1 MTILFEKWPRRV
13 EIYPW
18 DEAPATREP
27 ELDQSHLV
35 TDIGFLDTFEAA
47 AFLRDLAAEPD
58 LMGQL
63 RNLCAA
69 ELTAYR
75 YTSNEEVIE
84 QFAGLVAQHF
94 YRVRQTEFF
103 RTAWPIEP
111 PASPPSPQP
120 NIPPKRTDPPKPVEN
135 KAVLVEFIE
144 VVNRGVEGVV
154 TGAGPAS
161 SILPTC
167 VERSDIQKGFY
178 KQFINV
184 TDKDLEGTSKRHPEY
199 GRYIE
204 VKARVTLNGKPKAGE
219 SVEFSYTRQAGE
231 FCPLLLTQDKQ
242 GFDHPGSPPTL
253 IQTTGGDGWTKTVRF
268 YLSAYAGDYFEL
280 FAKGPDGKKLK
291 LGSYQVWRKF
301 WYQMTHF
308 KNSVPPQLDF
318 AQNTY
323 AAVFAEMAAS
333 ITQQVDEQTVPHGS
347 FYPGWMAQYGGGT
360 EMVSVVGPHNHEAFF
375 NLCKN
380 EQDKPIKG
388 HLVVCDTAWDAY
400 TAPVTVE
407 SFVINSNPSELLTL
421 DLQGGRN
428 LGIFKPTLTGDD
440 LVIQG
445 TWSSDSASGVLTD
458 ENILI
463 EPAGRT
469 NLRQIKVLL
478 PHQAPNPAI
487 FPVTVHLQ
495 LRYAHKVGGYS
506 IGEHMVITSDNAMTA
521 EMFNGIVVH
530 EFGHGFNQPPYP
542 DRQPPPLKSHPM
554 QYIPQGGAGSH
565 CRTGATPQV
574 PDANKPAEFI
584 YKDGSCVM
592 FHAPSDKATGMF
604 CSTCH
609 PYIRLQ
615 NMEKLEDPSE

>member
-27 ELDQSHLV
+27 ELDQPHLV

-103 RTAWPIEP
+103 RTAWPIEL
-111 PASPPSPQP
+111 PAPPPSPQP

-219 SVEFSYTRQAGE
+219 SVEFHTRDRPVSSVHCYLRRTSRA
-231 FCPLLLTQDKQ
+231 LTIREVL
-242 GFDHPGSPPTL
+242 PP
-253 IQTTGGDGWTKTVRF
+253 
-268 YLSAYAGDYFEL
+268 
-280 FAKGPDGKKLK
+280 
-291 LGSYQVWRKF
+291 
-301 WYQMTHF
+301 
-308 KNSVPPQLDF
+308 
-318 AQNTY
+318 
-323 AAVFAEMAAS
+323 
-333 ITQQVDEQTVPHGS
+333 
-347 FYPGWMAQYGGGT
+347 
-360 EMVSVVGPHNHEAFF
+360 
-375 NLCKN
+375 
-380 EQDKPIKG
+380 
-388 HLVVCDTAWDAY
+388 
-400 TAPVTVE
+400 
-407 SFVINSNPSELLTL
+407 
-421 DLQGGRN
+421 
-428 LGIFKPTLTGDD
+428 IFKPP
-440 LVIQG
+440 
-445 TWSSDSASGVLTD
+445 SAMAGLKLSG
-458 ENILI
+458 
-463 EPAGRT
+463 
-469 NLRQIKVLL
+469 
-478 PHQAPNPAI
+478 
-487 FPVTVHLQ
+487 
-495 LRYAHKVGGYS
+495 
-506 IGEHMVITSDNAMTA
+506 
-521 EMFNGIVVH
+521 
-530 EFGHGFNQPPYP
+530 
-542 DRQPPPLKSHPM
+542 
-554 QYIPQGGAGSH
+554 
-565 CRTGATPQV
+565 
-574 PDANKPAEFI
+574 FI
-584 YKDGSCVM
+584 YQPM
-592 FHAPSDKATGMF
+592 RAIILNYLPKARMA
-604 CSTCH
+604 
-609 PYIRLQ
+609 R
-615 NMEKLEDPSE
+615 N